1 MKRNKVLALLLS
13 AAMVFGMTGCGNSGT
28 DDKTG
33 NTNSGNEQQEDNS
46 GTGTGDSQEGVQD
59 SENKDDDKKDSG
71 SGAGYKIGLTNSFNG
86 NSYRQQMEA
95 YAQEAADEL
104 KAAGE
109 ISEFTI
115 VEANNDASKQVQQIQ
130 NFVLEGMDAIIIDPI
145 SATALTGAIQE
156 ATSAGIPC
164 IIINDGPVES
174 DEELCY
180 QINFDTIDQMMT
192 LTEYVCEAIGGKGT
206 IIELRGT
213 AGAEFD
219 NIAHEG
225 VLKALEKYPDIKVA
239 AEVYTD
245 WTGSKAQSELA
256 SVLPTLDKVDGI
268 VTQGGDSYAAVQA
281 FEAANME
288 LPVIGG
294 DNRGYFLKWWANEA
308 PEGYD
313 TLSVSSNPWDGA
325 TGVYV
330 ACDILSGEY
339 DIPNEMIHPFAVVE
353 KDQVQEYKDMEDE
366 AIGTPTFDREWV
378 RENLY
383 K

>member
-1 MKRNKVLALLLS
+1 MKKRVLASLLT
-13 AAMVFGMTGCGNSGT
+13 AAMVMTMSGCGSA
-28 DDKTG
+28 
-33 NTNSGNEQQEDNS
+33 
-46 GTGTGDSQEGVQD
+46 QEGQK
-59 SENKDDDKKDSG
+59 SSKDDGEKG
-71 SGAGYKIGLTNSFNG
+71 GYKIGLTNSFNG

-104 KAAGE
+104 TESGE
-109 ISEFTI
+109 ISEFVI
-115 VEANNDASKQVQQIQ
+115 VEANNDASKQVQQIE
-130 NFVLEGMDAIIIDPI
+130 NFILEGMDAIIIDPI

-156 ATSAGIPC
+156 ASDAGIPC

-174 DEELCY
+174 NAELCY
-180 QINFDTIDQMMT
+180 QINFDTIDQMAS
-192 LTEYVCEAIGGKGT
+192 LTEYVCEAIGGKGK

-225 VLKALEKYPDIKVA
+225 VLKALEKYPEVEVA

-256 SVLPTLDKVDGI
+256 SVLPTLDDVAGV

-281 FEAANME
+281 FEAAGME

-313 TLSVSSNPWDGA
+313 TISVSSNPWDGA

-339 DIPNEMIHPFAVVE
+339 EIPNEMTHPFAVVT
-353 KDQVQEYKDMEDE
+353 KDEVQNYKEMGDE
-366 AIGTPTFDREWV
+366 EIGTPTYDRDWV

>member
-1 MKRNKVLALLLS
+1 MKKRVLASFLTAVMVMGMVGCVS
-13 AAMVFGMTGCGNSGT
+13 ADES
-28 DDKTG
+28 
-33 NTNSGNEQQEDNS
+33 Q
-46 GTGTGDSQEGVQD
+46 GDAKADGEKG
-59 SENKDDDKKDSG
+59 
-71 SGAGYKIGLTNSFNG
+71 GYKIGLTNSFNG

-104 KAAGE
+104 TETGE
-109 ISEFTI
+109 ISEFVI
-115 VEANNDASKQVQQIQ
+115 VEANNDASKQVQQIE
-130 NFVLEGMDAIIIDPI
+130 NFILEGMDAIIIDPI

-156 ATSAGIPC
+156 ASDAGIPC

-174 DEELCY
+174 EAELCY
-180 QINFDTIDQMMT
+180 QINFDTIDQMST
-192 LTEYVCEAIGGKGT
+192 LTEYVCEASGGKGK

-225 VLKALEKYPDIKVA
+225 VLKALENYPDIEIV

-256 SVLPTLDKVDGI
+256 SVLPTLDDVAGV

-281 FEAANME
+281 FEAAGME

-308 PEGYD
+308 PDGYD
-313 TLSVSSNPWDGA
+313 TISVSSNPWDGA

-339 DIPNEMIHPFAVVE
+339 EVPNEMVHPFAVVT
-353 KDQVQEYKDMEDE
+353 KDEVENYKDMGDE
-366 AIGTPTFDREWV
+366 EIGTPTYDREWV

>member
-1 MKRNKVLALLLS
+1 MKKRVLASFLT
-13 AAMVFGMTGCGNSGT
+13 AVMVMGMVGCGSA
-28 DDKTG
+28 DE
-33 NTNSGNEQQEDNS
+33 SQ
-46 GTGTGDSQEGVQD
+46 GDAKADGE
-59 SENKDDDKKDSG
+59 KG
-71 SGAGYKIGLTNSFNG
+71 SYKIGLTNSFNG

-104 KAAGE
+104 TETGE
-109 ISEFTI
+109 ISEFVI
-115 VEANNDASKQVQQIQ
+115 VEANNDASKQVQQIE
-130 NFVLEGMDAIIIDPI
+130 NFILEGMDAIIIDPI

-156 ATSAGIPC
+156 ASDAGIPC

-174 DEELCY
+174 EAELCY
-180 QINFDTIDQMMT
+180 QINFDTIDQMST
-192 LTEYVCEAIGGKGT
+192 LTEYVCEAIGGKGK

-225 VLKALEKYPDIKVA
+225 VLKALENYPDIEIV

-256 SVLPTLDKVDGI
+256 SVLPTLDDVAGV

-281 FEAANME
+281 FEAAGME

-308 PEGYD
+308 PDGYD
-313 TLSVSSNPWDGA
+313 TISVSSNPWDGA

-339 DIPNEMIHPFAVVE
+339 EVPNEMVHPFAVVT
-353 KDQVQEYKDMEDE
+353 KDEAENYKDMGDE
-366 AIGTPTFDREWV
+366 EIGTSTYDREWV

>member
-1 MKRNKVLALLLS
+1 MKKRVITLLL
-13 AAMVFGMTGCGNSGT
+13 AASMIMGMVGCGSSGESQDT
-28 DDKTG
+28 ANDTG
-33 NTNSGNEQQEDNS
+33 EKG
-46 GTGTGDSQEGVQD
+46 
-59 SENKDDDKKDSG
+59 
-71 SGAGYKIGLTNSFNG
+71 GYKIGLTNSFNG

-104 KAAGE
+104 TESGE
-109 ISEFTI
+109 ISEFVI
-115 VEANNDASKQVQQIQ
+115 VEANNDASKQVQQIE
-130 NFVLEGMDAIIIDPI
+130 NFILEGMDAIIIDPI

-156 ATSAGIPC
+156 ASDAGIPC

-174 DEELCY
+174 DAELCY
-180 QINFDTIDQMMT
+180 QINFDTIDQMAT
-192 LTEYVCEAIGGKGT
+192 LTEYVCEAIGGKGK
-206 IIELRGT
+206 IIELR
-213 AGAEFD
+213 GAEFD

-225 VLKALEKYPDIKVA
+225 VLKALEKYPDIEVV

-256 SVLPTLDKVDGI
+256 SVLPTLDQVDGV

-281 FEAANME
+281 FEAAGME

-313 TLSVSSNPWDGA
+313 TVSVSSNPWDGA

-339 DIPNEMIHPFAVVE
+339 EVPNEMIHPFAVVT
-353 KDQVQEYKDMEDE
+353 KDEVDNYKDMADE
-366 AIGTPTFDREWV
+366 EIGTPAYDREWV

>member
-1 MKRNKVLALLLS
+1 MKKRVLASFLT
-13 AAMVFGMTGCGNSGT
+13 AVMVMGMVGCGSA
-28 DDKTG
+28 D
-33 NTNSGNEQQEDNS
+33 E
-46 GTGTGDSQEGVQD
+46 SQRDAKADGE
-59 SENKDDDKKDSG
+59 KG
-71 SGAGYKIGLTNSFNG
+71 SYKIGLTNSFNG

-95 YAQEAADEL
+95 YAQEAAD
-104 KAAGE
+104 
-109 ISEFTI
+109 
-115 VEANNDASKQVQQIQ
+115 
-130 NFVLEGMDAIIIDPI
+130 
-145 SATALTGAIQE
+145 
-156 ATSAGIPC
+156 AGIPC

-174 DEELCY
+174 EAELCY
-180 QINFDTIDQMMT
+180 QINFDTIDQMST
-192 LTEYVCEAIGGKGT
+192 LTEYVCEAIGGKGK

-225 VLKALEKYPDIKVA
+225 VLKALENYPDIEIV

-256 SVLPTLDKVDGI
+256 SVLPTLDDVAGV

-281 FEAANME
+281 FEAAGME

-308 PEGYD
+308 PDGYD
-313 TLSVSSNPWDGA
+313 TISVSSNPWDGA

-339 DIPNEMIHPFAVVE
+339 EVPNEMVHPFAVVT
-353 KDQVQEYKDMEDE
+353 KDEAENYKDMGDE
-366 AIGTPTFDREWV
+366 EIGTPTYDREWV

>member
-1 MKRNKVLALLLS
+1 
-13 AAMVFGMTGCGNSGT
+13 MVGCGSA
-28 DDKTG
+28 DE
-33 NTNSGNEQQEDNS
+33 SQ
-46 GTGTGDSQEGVQD
+46 GDAKADGE
-59 SENKDDDKKDSG
+59 KG
-71 SGAGYKIGLTNSFNG
+71 SYKIGLTNSFNG

-95 YAQEAADEL
+95 YAQEAAD
-104 KAAGE
+104 
-109 ISEFTI
+109 
-115 VEANNDASKQVQQIQ
+115 
-130 NFVLEGMDAIIIDPI
+130 
-145 SATALTGAIQE
+145 
-156 ATSAGIPC
+156 AGIPC

-174 DEELCY
+174 EAELCY
-180 QINFDTIDQMMT
+180 QINFDTIDQMST
-192 LTEYVCEAIGGKGT
+192 LTEYVCEAIGGKGK

-225 VLKALEKYPDIKVA
+225 VLKALENYPDIEIV

-256 SVLPTLDKVDGI
+256 SVLPTLDDVAGV

-281 FEAANME
+281 FEAAGME

-308 PEGYD
+308 PDGYD
-313 TLSVSSNPWDGA
+313 TISVSSNPWDGA

-339 DIPNEMIHPFAVVE
+339 EVPNEMVHPFAVVT
-353 KDQVQEYKDMEDE
+353 KDEAENYKDMGDE
-366 AIGTPTFDREWV
+366 EIGTPTYDREWV

>member
-1 MKRNKVLALLLS
+1 MKKRVLASFLT
-13 AAMVFGMTGCGNSGT
+13 AVMVMGMVGCGSA
-28 DDKTG
+28 DE
-33 NTNSGNEQQEDNS
+33 SQ
-46 GTGTGDSQEGVQD
+46 GDAKADGE
-59 SENKDDDKKDSG
+59 KG
-71 SGAGYKIGLTNSFNG
+71 SYKIGLTNSFNG

-95 YAQEAADEL
+95 YAQEAAD
-104 KAAGE
+104 
-109 ISEFTI
+109 
-115 VEANNDASKQVQQIQ
+115 
-130 NFVLEGMDAIIIDPI
+130 
-145 SATALTGAIQE
+145 
-156 ATSAGIPC
+156 AGIPC

-174 DEELCY
+174 EAELCY
-180 QINFDTIDQMMT
+180 QINFDTIDQMST
-192 LTEYVCEAIGGKGT
+192 LTEYVCEAIGGKGK

-225 VLKALEKYPDIKVA
+225 VLKALENYPDIEIV

-256 SVLPTLDKVDGI
+256 SVLPTLDDVAGV

-281 FEAANME
+281 FEAAGME
-288 LPVIGG
+288 LHVIGG

-308 PEGYD
+308 PDGYD
-313 TLSVSSNPWDGA
+313 TISVSSNPWDGA

-339 DIPNEMIHPFAVVE
+339 EVPNEMVHPFAVVT
-353 KDQVQEYKDMEDE
+353 KDEAENYKDMGDE
-366 AIGTPTFDREWV
+366 EIGTPTYDREWV

>member
-1 MKRNKVLALLLS
+1 MKKRVLSSFLTAV
-13 AAMVFGMTGCGNSGT
+13 MVMGMVGCGSA
-28 DDKTG
+28 DE
-33 NTNSGNEQQEDNS
+33 SQ
-46 GTGTGDSQEGVQD
+46 GDAKADGE
-59 SENKDDDKKDSG
+59 KG
-71 SGAGYKIGLTNSFNG
+71 SYKIGLTNSFNG

-95 YAQEAADEL
+95 YAQEAAD
-104 KAAGE
+104 
-109 ISEFTI
+109 
-115 VEANNDASKQVQQIQ
+115 
-130 NFVLEGMDAIIIDPI
+130 
-145 SATALTGAIQE
+145 
-156 ATSAGIPC
+156 AGIPC

-174 DEELCY
+174 EAELCY
-180 QINFDTIDQMMT
+180 QINFDTIDQMST
-192 LTEYVCEAIGGKGT
+192 LTEYVCEAIGGKGK

-225 VLKALEKYPDIKVA
+225 VLKALENYPDIEIV

-256 SVLPTLDKVDGI
+256 SVLPTLDDVAGV

-281 FEAANME
+281 FEAAGME

-308 PEGYD
+308 PDGYD
-313 TLSVSSNPWDGA
+313 TISVSSNPWDGA

-339 DIPNEMIHPFAVVE
+339 EVPNEMVHPFAVVT
-353 KDQVQEYKDMEDE
+353 KDEAENYKDMGDE
-366 AIGTPTFDREWV
+366 EIGTPTYDREWV

>member
-1 MKRNKVLALLLS
+1 MKNDFKKKRRKNNEKRVLASFLT
-13 AAMVFGMTGCGNSGT
+13 AVMVMVMGMVGCGSA
-28 DDKTG
+28 DE
-33 NTNSGNEQQEDNS
+33 SQ
-46 GTGTGDSQEGVQD
+46 GDAKADGE
-59 SENKDDDKKDSG
+59 KG
-71 SGAGYKIGLTNSFNG
+71 SYKIGLTNSFNG

-95 YAQEAADEL
+95 YAQEASD
-104 KAAGE
+104 
-109 ISEFTI
+109 
-115 VEANNDASKQVQQIQ
+115 
-130 NFVLEGMDAIIIDPI
+130 
-145 SATALTGAIQE
+145 
-156 ATSAGIPC
+156 AGIPC

-174 DEELCY
+174 EAELCY
-180 QINFDTIDQMMT
+180 QINFDTIDQMST
-192 LTEYVCEAIGGKGT
+192 LTEYVCEAIGGKGK

-225 VLKALEKYPDIKVA
+225 VLKALENYPDIEIV

-256 SVLPTLDKVDGI
+256 SVLPTLDDVAGV
-268 VTQGGDSYAAVQA
+268 VTQGGDSYAAVQV
-281 FEAANME
+281 FEAAGME

-308 PEGYD
+308 PDGYD
-313 TLSVSSNPWDGA
+313 TISVSSNPWDGA

-339 DIPNEMIHPFAVVE
+339 EVPNEMVHPFAVVT
-353 KDQVQEYKDMEDE
+353 KDEAENYKDMGDE
-366 AIGTPTFDREWV
+366 EIGTPTYDREWV

>member
-1 MKRNKVLALLLS
+1 MKKRSRVLAALLA
-13 AAMVFGMTGCGNSGT
+13 AAMVMSMAGCGSSG
-28 DDKTG
+28 
-33 NTNSGNEQQEDNS
+33 S
-46 GTGTGDSQEGVQD
+46 
-59 SENKDDDKKDSG
+59 DDKKDAGEKSKG
-71 SGAGYKIGLTNSFNG
+71 GYKIGLTNSFNG

-104 KAAGE
+104 KESGE

-115 VEANNDASKQVQQIQ
+115 VEANNDASKQVQQIE
-130 NFVLEGMDAIIIDPI
+130 NFILEGMDAIIIDPI

-156 ATSAGIPC
+156 ASDAGIPC

-174 DEELCY
+174 DAELCY
-180 QINFDTIDQMMT
+180 QINFDTVDQMGT
-192 LTEYVCEAIGGKGT
+192 LTEYVCEAIGGKGK

-225 VLKALEKYPDIKVA
+225 VMKTLENYPEIEVV

-256 SVLPTLDKVDGI
+256 SVLPTLDEVDGV

-281 FEAANME
+281 FEAAGME

-313 TLSVSSNPWDGA
+313 TISV
-325 TGVYV
+325 
-330 ACDILSGEY
+330 
-339 DIPNEMIHPFAVVE
+339 
-353 KDQVQEYKDMEDE
+353 
-366 AIGTPTFDREWV
+366 
-378 RENLY
+378 
-383 K
+383 

>member
-1 MKRNKVLALLLS
+1 MKKRVITLLLT
-13 AAMVFGMTGCGNSGT
+13 AAMVMGMVGCGSSG
-28 DDKTG
+28 
-33 NTNSGNEQQEDNS
+33 E
-46 GTGTGDSQEGVQD
+46 SQETA
-59 SENKDDDKKDSG
+59 KDSG
-71 SGAGYKIGLTNSFNG
+71 EKSGYKIGLTNSFNG

-104 KAAGE
+104 KESGE
-109 ISEFTI
+109 ISEFVI
-115 VEANNDASKQVQQIQ
+115 VEANNDASKQVQQIE
-130 NFVLEGMDAIIIDPI
+130 NFILEGMDAIIIDPI

-156 ATSAGIPC
+156 ASDAGIPC

-174 DEELCY
+174 DAELCY
-180 QINFDTIDQMMT
+180 QINFDTIDQMAT
-192 LTEYVCEAIGGKGT
+192 LTEYVCEAIGGKGK

-225 VLKALEKYPDIKVA
+225 VLKALESYPDIEVV

-256 SVLPTLDKVDGI
+256 SVLPTLDEVDGV

-281 FEAANME
+281 FEAAGME
-288 LPVIGG
+288 LPIIGG

-313 TLSVSSNPWDGA
+313 TISVSSNPWDGA

-339 DIPNEMIHPFAVVE
+339 EVPNEMTHPFAVVT
-353 KDQVQEYKDMEDE
+353 KDEVENYKEMADE
-366 AIGTPTFDREWV
+366 EIGTPIFDREWV

>member
-1 MKRNKVLALLLS
+1 MKKRVLASFLT
-13 AAMVFGMTGCGNSGT
+13 AVMVMGMVGCGSA
-28 DDKTG
+28 DE
-33 NTNSGNEQQEDNS
+33 SQ
-46 GTGTGDSQEGVQD
+46 GDAKADGE
-59 SENKDDDKKDSG
+59 KG
-71 SGAGYKIGLTNSFNG
+71 SYKIGLTNSFNG

-95 YAQEAADEL
+95 YAQEAAD
-104 KAAGE
+104 
-109 ISEFTI
+109 
-115 VEANNDASKQVQQIQ
+115 
-130 NFVLEGMDAIIIDPI
+130 
-145 SATALTGAIQE
+145 
-156 ATSAGIPC
+156 AGIPC

-174 DEELCY
+174 EAELCY
-180 QINFDTIDQMMT
+180 QINFDTIDQMST
-192 LTEYVCEAIGGKGT
+192 LTEYVCEAIGGKGK

-213 AGAEFD
+213 AGTEFD

-225 VLKALEKYPDIKVA
+225 VLKALENYPDIEIV

-256 SVLPTLDKVDGI
+256 SVLPTLDDVAGV

-281 FEAANME
+281 FEAAGME

-308 PEGYD
+308 PDGYD
-313 TLSVSSNPWDGA
+313 TISVSSNPWDGA

-339 DIPNEMIHPFAVVE
+339 EVPNETVHPFAVVT
-353 KDQVQEYKDMEDE
+353 KDEAENYKDMGDE
-366 AIGTPTFDREWV
+366 EIGTPTYDREWV

>member
-1 MKRNKVLALLLS
+1 MKKRVLVSLLV
-13 AAMVFGMTGCGNSGT
+13 AAMVITMAGCGSA
-28 DDKTG
+28 
-33 NTNSGNEQQEDNS
+33 QEDQKS
-46 GTGTGDSQEGVQD
+46 S
-59 SENKDDDKKDSG
+59 KDDGEKG
-71 SGAGYKIGLTNSFNG
+71 GYKIGLTNSFNG

-95 YAQEAADEL
+95 YAQEATDEL
-104 KAAGE
+104 SESGE
-109 ISEFTI
+109 ISEFVI
-115 VEANNDASKQVQQIQ
+115 VEANNDASKQVQQIE
-130 NFVLEGMDAIIIDPI
+130 NFILEGMDAIIIDPI

-156 ATSAGIPC
+156 ASDAGIPC

-174 DEELCY
+174 DAELCY
-180 QINFDTIDQMMT
+180 QINFDTIEQMSA
-192 LTEYVCEAIGGKGT
+192 LTEYVCEAIGGKGK

-225 VLKALEKYPDIKVA
+225 VLKALEKYPEVEVA

-256 SVLPTLDKVDGI
+256 SVLPTLDDVAGV

-281 FEAANME
+281 FEAAGME

-313 TLSVSSNPWDGA
+313 TISVSSNPWDGA

-339 DIPNEMIHPFAVVE
+339 EIPNEMTHPFAVVT
-353 KDQVQEYKDMEDE
+353 KDEVQNYKEMGDE
-366 AIGTPTFDREWV
+366 EIGTPTYDRDWV

>member
-1 MKRNKVLALLLS
+1 MKKRVLASFLT
-13 AAMVFGMTGCGNSGT
+13 AVMVMGMVGCGSA
-28 DDKTG
+28 DE
-33 NTNSGNEQQEDNS
+33 SQ
-46 GTGTGDSQEGVQD
+46 GDAKADGEKG
-59 SENKDDDKKDSG
+59 
-71 SGAGYKIGLTNSFNG
+71 GYKIGLTNSFNG

-104 KAAGE
+104 TETGE
-109 ISEFTI
+109 ISEFVI
-115 VEANNDASKQVQQIQ
+115 VEANNDASKQVQQIE
-130 NFVLEGMDAIIIDPI
+130 NFILEGMDAIIIDPI

-156 ATSAGIPC
+156 ASDAGIPC

-174 DEELCY
+174 EAELCY
-180 QINFDTIDQMMT
+180 QINFDTIDKMST
-192 LTEYVCEAIGGKGT
+192 LTEYVCEAIGGKGK

-225 VLKALEKYPDIKVA
+225 VLKALENYPDIEIV

-256 SVLPTLDKVDGI
+256 SVLPTLDDVAGV

-281 FEAANME
+281 FEAAGME

-308 PEGYD
+308 PDGYD
-313 TLSVSSNPWDGA
+313 TISVSSNPWDGA

-339 DIPNEMIHPFAVVE
+339 EVPNEMVHPFAVVT
-353 KDQVQEYKDMEDE
+353 KDEVENYKDMGDE
-366 AIGTPTFDREWV
+366 EIGTPTYDREWV

>member
-1 MKRNKVLALLLS
+1 MKKRVLSSFLTAV
-13 AAMVFGMTGCGNSGT
+13 MVMGMVGCGSA
-28 DDKTG
+28 DE
-33 NTNSGNEQQEDNS
+33 SQ
-46 GTGTGDSQEGVQD
+46 GDAKADGE
-59 SENKDDDKKDSG
+59 KG
-71 SGAGYKIGLTNSFNG
+71 SYKIGLTNSFNG

-95 YAQEAADEL
+95 YAQEAAD
-104 KAAGE
+104 
-109 ISEFTI
+109 
-115 VEANNDASKQVQQIQ
+115 
-130 NFVLEGMDAIIIDPI
+130 
-145 SATALTGAIQE
+145 
-156 ATSAGIPC
+156 AGIPC

-174 DEELCY
+174 EAELCY
-180 QINFDTIDQMMT
+180 QINFDTIDQMST
-192 LTEYVCEAIGGKGT
+192 LTEYVCEAIGGKGK

-225 VLKALEKYPDIKVA
+225 VLKALENYPDIEII

-256 SVLPTLDKVDGI
+256 SVLPTLDDVAGV

-281 FEAANME
+281 FEAAGME

-308 PEGYD
+308 PDGYD
-313 TLSVSSNPWDGA
+313 TISVSSNPWDGA

-339 DIPNEMIHPFAVVE
+339 EVPNEMVHPFAVVT
-353 KDQVQEYKDMEDE
+353 KDEAENYKDMGDE
-366 AIGTPTFDREWV
+366 EIGTPTYDREWV

>member
-1 MKRNKVLALLLS
+1 MKNDFKKKRRKNNEKRVLASFLT
-13 AAMVFGMTGCGNSGT
+13 AVMVMGMVGCGSA
-28 DDKTG
+28 DE
-33 NTNSGNEQQEDNS
+33 SQ
-46 GTGTGDSQEGVQD
+46 GDAKADGE
-59 SENKDDDKKDSG
+59 KG
-71 SGAGYKIGLTNSFNG
+71 SYKIGLTNSFNG

-95 YAQEAADEL
+95 YAQEAAD
-104 KAAGE
+104 
-109 ISEFTI
+109 
-115 VEANNDASKQVQQIQ
+115 
-130 NFVLEGMDAIIIDPI
+130 
-145 SATALTGAIQE
+145 
-156 ATSAGIPC
+156 AGIPC

-174 DEELCY
+174 EAELCY
-180 QINFDTIDQMMT
+180 QINFDTIDQMST
-192 LTEYVCEAIGGKGT
+192 LTEYVCEAIGGKGK

-225 VLKALEKYPDIKVA
+225 VLKALENYPDLEIV

-256 SVLPTLDKVDGI
+256 SVLPTLDDVAGV

-281 FEAANME
+281 FEAAGME

-308 PEGYD
+308 PDGYD
-313 TLSVSSNPWDGA
+313 TISVSSNPWDGA

-339 DIPNEMIHPFAVVE
+339 EVPNEMVHPFAVVT
-353 KDQVQEYKDMEDE
+353 KDEAENYKDMGDE
-366 AIGTPTFDREWV
+366 EIGTPTYDREWV

>member
-1 MKRNKVLALLLS
+1 MKNDFKKKRRKNNEKRVLASFLT
-13 AAMVFGMTGCGNSGT
+13 AVMVMGMVGCGSA
-28 DDKTG
+28 DE
-33 NTNSGNEQQEDNS
+33 SQ
-46 GTGTGDSQEGVQD
+46 GDAKADGE
-59 SENKDDDKKDSG
+59 KG
-71 SGAGYKIGLTNSFNG
+71 SYKIGLTNSFNG

-95 YAQEAADEL
+95 YAQEAAD
-104 KAAGE
+104 
-109 ISEFTI
+109 
-115 VEANNDASKQVQQIQ
+115 
-130 NFVLEGMDAIIIDPI
+130 
-145 SATALTGAIQE
+145 
-156 ATSAGIPC
+156 AGIPC

-174 DEELCY
+174 EAELCY
-180 QINFDTIDQMMT
+180 QINFDTIDQMST
-192 LTEYVCEAIGGKGT
+192 LTEYVCEAIGGKGK

-225 VLKALEKYPDIKVA
+225 VLKALENYPDIEIV

-256 SVLPTLDKVDGI
+256 SVLPTLDDVAGV

-281 FEAANME
+281 FEAAGME

-308 PEGYD
+308 PDGYD
-313 TLSVSSNPWDGA
+313 TISVSSNPWDGA

-339 DIPNEMIHPFAVVE
+339 EVPNEMVHPFAVVT
-353 KDQVQEYKDMEDE
+353 KDEAENYKDMGDE
-366 AIGTPTFDREWV
+366 EIGTPTYDREWV

>member
-1 MKRNKVLALLLS
+1 MKNDFKKKRRKNNEKRVLASFLT
-13 AAMVFGMTGCGNSGT
+13 AVMVMVMGMVGCGSA
-28 DDKTG
+28 DE
-33 NTNSGNEQQEDNS
+33 SQ
-46 GTGTGDSQEGVQD
+46 GDAKADGE
-59 SENKDDDKKDSG
+59 KG
-71 SGAGYKIGLTNSFNG
+71 SYKIGLTNSFNG

-95 YAQEAADEL
+95 YAQEAAD
-104 KAAGE
+104 
-109 ISEFTI
+109 
-115 VEANNDASKQVQQIQ
+115 
-130 NFVLEGMDAIIIDPI
+130 
-145 SATALTGAIQE
+145 
-156 ATSAGIPC
+156 AGIPC

-174 DEELCY
+174 EAELCY
-180 QINFDTIDQMMT
+180 QINFDTIYQMST
-192 LTEYVCEAIGGKGT
+192 LTEYVCEAIGGKGK

-225 VLKALEKYPDIKVA
+225 VLKALENYPDIEIV

-256 SVLPTLDKVDGI
+256 SVLPTLDDVAGV

-281 FEAANME
+281 FEAAGME

-308 PEGYD
+308 PDGYD
-313 TLSVSSNPWDGA
+313 TISVSSNPWDGA

-339 DIPNEMIHPFAVVE
+339 EVPNEMVHPFAVVT
-353 KDQVQEYKDMEDE
+353 KDEAENYKDMGDE
-366 AIGTPTFDREWV
+366 EIGTPTYDREWV

>member
-1 MKRNKVLALLLS
+1 MKKRVLASFLT
-13 AAMVFGMTGCGNSGT
+13 AMMVMGMVGCGSA
-28 DDKTG
+28 DE
-33 NTNSGNEQQEDNS
+33 SQ
-46 GTGTGDSQEGVQD
+46 GDAKADGEKG
-59 SENKDDDKKDSG
+59 
-71 SGAGYKIGLTNSFNG
+71 GYKIGLTNSFNG

-104 KAAGE
+104 TETGE
-109 ISEFTI
+109 ISEFVI
-115 VEANNDASKQVQQIQ
+115 VEANNDASKQVQQIE
-130 NFVLEGMDAIIIDPI
+130 NFILEGMDAIIIDPI

-156 ATSAGIPC
+156 ASDAGIPC

-174 DEELCY
+174 EAELCY
-180 QINFDTIDQMMT
+180 QINFDTIDKMST
-192 LTEYVCEAIGGKGT
+192 LTEYVCEAIGGKGK

-225 VLKALEKYPDIKVA
+225 VLKALENYPDIEIV

-256 SVLPTLDKVDGI
+256 SVLPTLDDVAGV

-281 FEAANME
+281 FEAAGME

-308 PEGYD
+308 PDGYD
-313 TLSVSSNPWDGA
+313 TISVSSNPWDGA

-339 DIPNEMIHPFAVVE
+339 EVPNEMVHPFAVVT
-353 KDQVQEYKDMEDE
+353 KDEVENYKDMGDE
-366 AIGTPTFDREWV
+366 EIGTPTYDREWV